1 MECLFTKHLS
11 AIGNF
16 EFTEILA
23 PHLHVQCI
31 SLKDAEFQV
40 AHPLFIQKCQ
50 TFLDHFGVY
59 DQQSALLFSCLQ
71 LANVVLLYLSQCYS
85 CTTPIMAT
93 AAATIRG
100 RPLIKLIMGIPY
112 IAIYCDYNTVAILK
126 DNNNTLFPAVHQCI
140 VAILPNLNGLLP
152 TCSQIPQYGNTFC
165 SHAREGQETSTASKT
180 GMPLSVLV
188 LLQPAFICSIG

>member
-1 MECLFTKHLS
+1 MLS
-11 AIGNF
+11 SKLLTLCFSRNAKLSW
-16 EFTEILA
+16 TIL
-23 PHLHVQCI
+23 
-31 SLKDAEFQV
+31 
-40 AHPLFIQKCQ
+40 
-50 TFLDHFGVY
+50 GGY
-59 DQQSALLFSCLQ
+59 DQQSALLFSRLQ
-71 LANVVLLYLSQCYS
+71 LANVVLLYLSQNYS

-93 AAATIRG
+93 AAFIYFSSSGGAATIRG
-100 RPLIKLIMGIPY
+100 QPLNKLIMAIPY

-188 LLQPAFICSIG
+188 LLQPPFICSIG